1 MSAPL
6 LALVSSKSEW
16 RAVKA
21 HYPHASVSTTPYGE
35 QFELHLEKN
44 HFIFCQGGVGKV
56 SAAASTDYAVQRWQP
71 RAVVN
76 PGTCGGIAGEI
87 EIGEIVLARQT
98 VIYDIY
104 EQMGDASAAVAR
116 YATTLNLNW
125 LPQPYPLTVRPAT
138 LVSADR
144 DLQAAD
150 IPILREKFNA
160 VAADWESGAI
170 AWVTARYNLPCL
182 ILRGVTDLVGGAGG
196 TAYGNIEQY
205 HANTQLIMPRLLESL
220 PAWFR

>member
-98 VIYDIY
+98 VI
-104 EQMGDASAAVAR
+104 V
-116 YATTLNLNW
+116 T
-125 LPQPYPLTVRPAT
+125 LTVRNPNDRPLPIKAMTGRLQIEGNEVARGASTLDRQIPAFGDA
-138 LVSADR
+138 LVDLDVEGSLVGLIQQLPSLSLKDAPLDWTVSGTVTVADG
-144 DLQAAD
+144 
-150 IPILREKFNA
+150 F
-160 VAADWESGAI
+160 
-170 AWVTARYNLPCL
+170 L
-182 ILRGVTDLVGGAGG
+182 ILPYRYSGQVDAKTLLSRGFV
-196 TAYGNIEQY
+196 
-205 HANTQLIMPRLLESL
+205 R
-220 PAWFR
+220 